1 MLKKLEIDTLRA
13 EVSSLDFLISERKD
27 GDPIGTKQFVKRRN
41 KLLEKIASIS
51 QEVSPLASV
60 GLFFGGNPVFG
71 SRGIDSHF
79 ASSILDR
86 FQSIVNKRYA
96 FLETGALSSRGPIPN
111 SNNAKLMITDVARG
125 SFGFVLEENPKDTL
139 DGVETEL
146 KHVVDNV
153 SDILGRISSADE
165 VVFNEIF
172 EDLDERTLM
181 DVRAFYEEL
190 HSSKATLR
198 IVDENN
204 EYLLTEDRIAIAKR
218 RMESVSISDEK
229 IVDISGK
236 LYLLPSDR
244 KFEIHILSE
253 DRSIKGRVSKKFFE
267 EQTSNLDSLVG
278 RQGSFK
284 LIARDIFKDGEIVNT
299 KYTLESIN

>member
-1 MLKKLEIDTLRA
+1 MLKKLELDTLRA
-13 EVSSLDFLISERKD
+13 EVSSLEILISERGD
-27 GDPIGTKQFVKRRN
+27 GDPIGTKQFIKRKN
-41 KLLEKIASIS
+41 KILEKIASIS
-51 QEVSPLASV
+51 HEVSSLASV

-125 SFGFVLEENPKDTL
+125 SFGFVLEENPKDIL
-139 DGVETEL
+139 GAIETEL

-153 SDILGRISSADE
+153 SDILGRISSSDE
-165 VVFNEIF
+165 AVFNEIF
-172 EDLDERTLM
+172 EDLDERTLI

-190 HSSKATLR
+190 YSSKATLR

-204 EYLLTEDRIAIAKR
+204 EYLLTEGRIATAKL

-229 IVDISGK
+229 VVDISGK

-253 DRSIKGRVSKKFFE
+253 GRSIIGRVSKKFFE
-267 EQTSNLDSLVG
+267 EQASNLDALVG
-278 RQGSFK
+278 KQGSFK
-284 LIARDIFKDGEIVNT
+284 LIARDIFKDGKIVNT

>member
-1 MLKKLEIDTLRA
+1 MLKKLELDTLKA
-13 EVSSLDFLISERKD
+13 EVSSLEFLIAERSD
-27 GDPIGTKQFVKRRN
+27 GDPIGTKQFIKRKN
-41 KLLEKIASIS
+41 KLLDKISFIS

-139 DGVETEL
+139 DTVETEL

-153 SDILGRISSADE
+153 SNILGKISSVDE
-165 VVFNEIF
+165 VDFNEVF
-172 EDLDERTLM
+172 EDLDERTLL

-190 HSSKATLR
+190 YSSKATLK
-198 IVDENN
+198 IVDETN
-204 EYLLTEDRIAIAKR
+204 EYMLTEERIATAKR
-218 RMESVSISDEK
+218 RMESVSISEEK
-229 IVDISGK
+229 VIDITGK
-236 LYLLPSDR
+236 LYLLPLDK
-244 KFEIHILSE
+244 KFEIHPLPAG
-253 DRSIKGRVSKKFFE
+253 DSIRGRVSKEFIDK
-267 EQTSNLDSLVG
+267 QLGNLDSLLG

-284 LIARDIFKDGEIVNT
+284 LIARDVLKDGTVVNT
-299 KYTLESIN
+299 KYILEAIN